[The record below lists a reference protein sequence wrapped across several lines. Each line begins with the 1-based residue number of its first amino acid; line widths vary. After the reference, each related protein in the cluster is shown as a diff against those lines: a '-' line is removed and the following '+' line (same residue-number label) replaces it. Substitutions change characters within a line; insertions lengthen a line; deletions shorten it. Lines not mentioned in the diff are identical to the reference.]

1 MRGVLIK
8 EFGKPPTL
16 KEVPEP
22 SLTDDGAIIRVMANG
37 ICRSDWHCWMGHD
50 PEVSLPHVP
59 GHELAGVVESV
70 GRDVPSWSAGDRVTV
85 PFSGGCGECP
95 QCEAGFQNICDN
107 DFQPGFTGW
116 GSFAGF
122 VLIRYA
128 EENLVR
134 LPDDMDFV
142 EAATLGCRFATAFR
156 GIVDQGRLQAGEW
169 VAVHGCGGVG
179 LSAIL
184 IASAVGARVI
194 AVDISAEKVELARSF
209 GASEGV
215 NAKATPHVAREIHRI
230 CGGAHLSVDAVGHPR
245 ISRNSVKSLR
255 KRGRHIQIGL
265 TIAEERSVSVP
276 MDMVIAWE
284 LELLGSH
291 GIQSHRYADMLTWV
305 KEQKIDLKRLVHRT
319 VSLEESIDVLVNMD
333 SFIGLGVTVIDE
345 F

>member
-1 MRGVLIK
+1 MSLHGVQEI
-8 EFGKPPTL
+8 
-16 KEVPEP
+16 
-22 SLTDDGAIIRVMANG
+22 
-37 ICRSDWHCWMGHD
+37 
-50 PEVSLPHVP
+50 VSLS
-59 GHELAGVVESV
+59 LSAADAGS
-70 GRDVPSWSAGDRVTV
+70 VPSARRGSRISATTTSSPALPVGV
-85 PFSGGCGECP
+85 PSR
-95 QCEAGFQNICDN
+95 DL
-107 DFQPGFTGW
+107 
-116 GSFAGF
+116 SSS
-122 VLIRYA
+122 
-128 EENLVR
+128 
-134 LPDDMDFV
+134 
-142 EAATLGCRFATAFR
+142 
-156 GIVDQGRLQAGEW
+156 
-169 VAVHGCGGVG
+169 GCGGGG

-333 SFIGLGVTVIDE
+333 SFTGLGVTVIDE